1 MQETLDWS
9 SEAAGNKREGGRS
22 DVLKLAGVPA
32 GLRRSTGTRYFELEF
47 MRDEDV
53 RLQVHSSLDRSS
65 ENRQEEPGRC
75 SLEQSKQVNGKQEDG
90 EDESKKE
97 LDHVKQLRSLLE
109 TDSDS
114 GLTLHLAT
122 WKLRECIEILETDS
136 DSGLTLHLATWK
148 LRECIEI
155 LKKGPR
161 EAPGQLVARYIRWTQ
176 EGYDALART
185 ISAFIQRQP
194 HALRRIAEAD
204 TQPQEKLQM
213 LLESHGLDWN
223 AEERARTET
232 HMACIEITEPG
243 IPRGK
248 RVRIARFATGW
259 HATPQSIA
267 KGLFEDWAH
276 FPDIHSDES
285 AFMPDVPESDGFQGF
300 HVSRRHGKPTR
311 STTLLRDVMSPR
323 MERPETSQGHGS
335 ILKFATLPAHVRV
348 KYAAFRGSRVISE
361 TASNRA
367 VP

>member
-9 SEAAGNKREGGRS
+9 SEAAGNEREGGRS

-53 RLQVHSSLDRSS
+53 RLQVHSSLDSSS

-90 EDESKKE
+90 GDESKKE
-97 LDHVKQLRSLLE
+97 LEHVKQLRSL
-109 TDSDS
+109 
-114 GLTLHLAT
+114 
-122 WKLRECIEILETDS
+122 LETDS

-194 HALRRIAEAD
+194 HVLRRIAEAD

-232 HMACIEITEPG
+232 HMACIQITEPG

-276 FPDIHSDES
+276 FPDIFIAMS
-285 AFMPDVPESDGFQGF
+285 F
-300 HVSRRHGKPTR
+300 HVSRRHGKPTLGGR
-311 STTLLRDVMSPR
+311 STTLLRDAMSLR